1 MTREFLSR
9 FLALFGRKRRDRA
22 LDEEIRAHLDLLA
35 DEYLQRGMSPGEA
48 RAAARRDFGGVEQMK
63 EQYRDRHGWPFLE
76 SLAQDARYTARTLR
90 RDAVFSVV
98 AVLTLALGIGTT
110 TTIFGGVKA
119 VLLDPLPYPDAGR
132 IAQIIETSP
141 DGSRNAGTFGMYRGL
156 VDRARS
162 FEAMAVMK
170 PWQPT
175 MTTDDQP
182 ERFEGQRVSARYF
195 DVLRVSLA
203 SGRTFQAADDQ
214 RGATNVVI
222 LSDALWRRRFGG
234 DPAIVGRSI
243 TLDDTRYTVVGVA
256 PRDFENVL
264 APSAEIWAPLQY
276 DMSLGSAWGHHLS
289 TVGRLRNGI
298 TPGAAS
304 REIDEVGHAVLNEWR
319 PATYGQRVQFVV
331 TPLGTEITRA
341 VRPSLLAVLGAVV
354 LLLVVAS
361 VNVTNLLL
369 TRGAKRRSELMMR
382 MALGAGRA
390 RLVRLVLVESVLLA
404 AAGGA
409 LAVGASAL
417 GVRALVAFAP
427 AQLPRANA
435 IRVDGVVFVF
445 ATVVTTLVGL
455 LAGLIPAL
463 QASRQAS
470 PGAMRAAGRSITDRQ
485 AARRT
490 LVAAEVALAVVL
502 LVSAGLLFRSFQRLF
517 AVAPGFDPSGR
528 ITMQVQTSG
537 QRFDK
542 AATERF
548 FTRALEAVRDV
559 PGVETAAF
567 TSQLPLSGD
576 DDEYGARF
584 EDDPDR
590 GYNIF
595 RYAVSSGYFEAMSIA
610 VRRGRAIDARDAASS
625 PPIVVISESLARR
638 QVPRAGSHRS
648 ASASRAANRAVVHDR
663 GRRGGRAT
671 GVARG
676 EPARRRLPRHES
688 VLVRGPFPFPRREGP
703 RRRGPPDARAAQRDL
718 VGGQGSADRAGRDA
732 RRSGRGVSRDATVRT
747 DTVRS
752 VCDRGAVIGNDW
764 SLRSPVGQRHRTPS
778 RNRHPRRPWR
788 HAPRHTGSRRSPG
801 ARAHRVW
808 SWSRSAHCGRD
819 ESCTCEPVVRR
830 HAPRS
835 RHLRRR
841 NRAACGRGGTRLC
854 GARLAGDAHRARCGA
869 ESRVVHRCFRRG
881 LAPKNWRPYSDARGA
896 ARRRRSGS
904 PVPAARCRST

>member
-9 FLALFGRKRRDRA
+9 FLALFWRRRSEA
-22 LDEEIRAHLDLLA
+22 GLDEEIRGHLDLLTA
-35 DEYLQRGMSPGEA
+35 DHVRSGMSLAEA
-48 RAAARRDFGGVEQMK
+48 RAAARRDFGGVARTK
-63 EQYRDRHGWPFLE
+63 EQYRDRYGWPFLE

-98 AVLTLALGIGTT
+98 AVLTLALGIGAT

-119 VLLDPLPYPDAGR
+119 VLLDPLPYADAGR
-132 IAQIIETSP
+132 LTQIIETSP
-141 DGSRNAGTFGMYRGL
+141 DGTRNAGTFGMYRGL

-162 FEAMAVMK
+162 FEAMAVVK

-195 DVLRVSLA
+195 DVLRVSPA
-203 SGRTFQAADDQ
+203 AGRTFQAAEDQ
-214 RGATNVVI
+214 PGATNVVI

-243 TLDDTRYTVVGVA
+243 TLDDTRYAVVGVA

-264 APSAEIWAPLQY
+264 APSVEIWAPLQY

-304 REIDEVGHAVLNEWR
+304 REIDEIGHAVLNEWR
-319 PATYGQRVQFVV
+319 PATYGQHVQFVV

-369 TRGAKRRSELMMR
+369 TRGAKRRSEFMMR

-463 QASRQAS
+463 QASRRVS
-470 PGAMRAAGRSITDRQ
+470 PGAMRAGRSITDRQ

-537 QRFDK
+537 RRFDK

-584 EDDPDR
+584 EDDLVR

-595 RYAVSSGYFEAMSIA
+595 RYAVSSGYFEAMNIA

-638 QVPRAGSHRS
+638 KFHEQDPIGRRVRLGPPTAPWYTIVGVAADVRQVSLAVNQPDAVYLATSQSWFVDRS
-648 ASASRAANRAVVHDR
+648 LSLVAKVRGDVASLTPALRTAIWSVDKDQPIVRVATLDGLVAASAATRRFALTLFEAFATAALSLATIGLYALLSGSVTERHREIGIRAALGASRPDILALVARQALVLTGFGLGVGLLTAAATSHALASLLFGVTPLDPVTYAV
-663 GRRGGRAT
+663 AT
-671 GVARG
+671 GLLAGVAALACAVPAWRAMRI
-676 EPARRRLPRHES
+676 EPAVAL
-688 VLVRGPFPFPRREGP
+688 
-703 RRRGPPDARAAQRDL
+703 RA
-718 VGGQGSADRAGRDA
+718 
-732 RRSGRGVSRDATVRT
+732 
-747 DTVRS
+747 
-752 VCDRGAVIGNDW
+752 
-764 SLRSPVGQRHRTPS
+764 
-778 RNRHPRRPWR
+778 
-788 HAPRHTGSRRSPG
+788 
-801 ARAHRVW
+801 
-808 SWSRSAHCGRD
+808 
-819 ESCTCEPVVRR
+819 E
-830 HAPRS
+830 
-835 RHLRRR
+835 
-841 NRAACGRGGTRLC
+841 
-854 GARLAGDAHRARCGA
+854 
-869 ESRVVHRCFRRG
+869 
-881 LAPKNWRPYSDARGA
+881 
-896 ARRRRSGS
+896 
-904 PVPAARCRST
+904 